1 MLLKDKLSRY
11 SLVLAS
17 KSPRRQQ
24 LLAELGLSFEVR
36 IGDTDDESFPSSL
49 LPHDVPSYLAQK
61 KASVLIDGLS
71 PNEILITSD
80 TIVIC
85 ENQILGKPSSRSEAI
100 STLKMLSGKP
110 HVVVT
115 GVSLSSVDKQK
126 TFSVSTKVYFRN
138 LTPEEIEFYVDTY
151 KPFDK
156 AGSYGV
162 QEWIGYVGVERIEGS
177 YFNVMGLPVQ
187 VLYHELNHFVDSLY
201 VVTSQT

>member
-1 MLLKDKLSRY
+1 M
-11 SLVLAS
+11 
-17 KSPRRQQ
+17 
-24 LLAELGLSFEVR
+24 
-36 IGDTDDESFPSSL
+36 
-49 LPHDVPSYLAQK
+49 
-61 KASVLIDGLS
+61 LIDGLS

-162 QEWIGYVGVERIEGS
+162 QEWIGYVGVD
-177 YFNVMGLPVQ
+177 V
-187 VLYHELNHFVDSLY
+187 
-201 VVTSQT
+201 